1 MARRGRLLFL
11 GRTFQRLECRGGRCV
26 QILND
31 EALASVDREPA
42 PDTDGSNHNKKMRM
56 QIYSRPSLLTLPGV
70 VLLAATMVPG
80 IQPGPASASAQLGV
94 TTSEPVN
101 ELSGRPLDRSFESF
115 APTVKKVAPAVVRI
129 AGYHESCPRG
139 AQPGITS

>member
-1 MARRGRLLFL
+1 RTGCESRQRGSWAGGVGLPEQTLEGKMARRGRLLFL

-70 VLLAATMVPG
+70 VLLAA
-80 IQPGPASASAQLGV
+80 
-94 TTSEPVN
+94 
-101 ELSGRPLDRSFESF
+101 
-115 APTVKKVAPAVVRI
+115 
-129 AGYHESCPRG
+129 
-139 AQPGITS
+139 